1 MPAGTSG
8 RHNQHFPV
16 TASVTWIAAD
26 IEPHAPSQ
34 AEDDS
39 EMATITAAMVKDLRE
54 STGAGMMDC
63 KAALTES
70 DGDMQAAQD
79 WLRKKGLSKAAKKAG
94 RVAAEGLIA
103 ALTKDTK
110 GVVVEVNSETDFV
123 ARNEHFQGL
132 VKMIA
137 QVALDVG
144 ADLEKIKAAK
154 VGNVTVE
161 TAIADAIATI
171 GENMTLRRAAAL
183 EVGKGVV
190 SSYVHNAVVE
200 GAGKMGVIVA
210 LESPG
215 KADELAVL
223 GKQLA
228 MHVAAANPLA
238 IDPTGLDP
246 ATVKREKDVLADKYR
261 QQGKPENVIEKIV
274 ESGLKTYYKE
284 VCLLE
289 QAFIH
294 DSGKSVAQAIKEAEG
309 RVGGPIK
316 VAGFLRYALGEGIE
330 KQESDFAAEV
340 AAASGQK

>member
-1 MPAGTSG
+1 
-8 RHNQHFPV
+8 
-16 TASVTWIAAD
+16 
-26 IEPHAPSQ
+26 
-34 AEDDS
+34 
-39 EMATITAAMVKDLRE
+39 MATITAAMVKDLRE

-103 ALTKDTK
+103 ALTKATK

-144 ADLEKIKAAK
+144 ADVEKIKAAK

-171 GENMTLRRAAAL
+171 GENMTLRRAASL

-210 LESPG
+210 LELPG
-215 KADELAVL
+215 KTDELAVL

-246 ATVKREKDVLADKYR
+246 ATVKREKDVL
-261 QQGKPENVIEKIV
+261 
-274 ESGLKTYYKE
+274 
-284 VCLLE
+284 
-289 QAFIH
+289 
-294 DSGKSVAQAIKEAEG
+294 G
-309 RVGGPIK
+309 R
-316 VAGFLRYALGEGIE
+316 
-330 KQESDFAAEV
+330 
-340 AAASGQK
+340 

>member
-1 MPAGTSG
+1 
-8 RHNQHFPV
+8 
-16 TASVTWIAAD
+16 
-26 IEPHAPSQ
+26 
-34 AEDDS
+34 
-39 EMATITAAMVKDLRE
+39 MATITAAMVKDLRE
-54 STGAGMMDC
+54 TTGVGMMDC
-63 KAALTES
+63 KQALAENG
-70 DGDMQAAQD
+70 GDMQAAID

-94 RVAAEGLIA
+94 RVAADGLIGVHTA
-103 ALTKDTK
+103 GVK

-123 ARNEHFQGL
+123 ARNEQFQGL

-137 QVALDVG
+137 QVALEVG
-144 ADLEKIKAAK
+144 ADVEKIKAAK
-154 VGNVTVE
+154 VGAVTVE

-171 GENMTLRRAAAL
+171 GENMTLRRAASL
-183 EVGKGVV
+183 EVGKGAV
-190 SSYVHNAVVE
+190 SSYVHNAVIE

-215 KADELAVL
+215 KADELATL
-223 GKQLA
+223 GRQIA

-238 IDPTGLDP
+238 LEPSGLDP
-246 ATVKREKDVLADKYR
+246 AVVKREKDVLADKYR

-294 DSGKSVAQAIKEAEG
+294 DTGKSVAQAVKEAEG
-309 RVGGPIK
+309 KVGGAIK
-316 VAGFLRYALGEGIE
+316 IAGFVRYALGEGIE

-340 AAASGQK
+340 AAASGKK

>member
-1 MPAGTSG
+1 
-8 RHNQHFPV
+8 
-16 TASVTWIAAD
+16 
-26 IEPHAPSQ
+26 
-34 AEDDS
+34 
-39 EMATITAAMVKDLRE
+39 MATITAAMVKDLRE
-54 STGAGMMDC
+54 TTGAGMMDC
-63 KAALTES
+63 KAALTETA
-70 DGDMQAAQD
+70 GDMQAAQD

-94 RVAAEGLIA
+94 RVAAEGLIGAVTA
-103 ALTKDTK
+103 ATK
-110 GVVVEVNSETDFV
+110 GVLVEVNSETDFV
-123 ARNEHFQGL
+123 ARNGQFQGL

-144 ADLEKIKAAK
+144 PDVEKIRAAK

-171 GENMTLRRAAAL
+171 GENMTLRRAASL

-190 SSYVHNAVVE
+190 SSYVHNSVIE
-200 GAGKMGVIVA
+200 GAGKMGVIVG
-210 LESPG
+210 LESTG
-215 KADELAVL
+215 KTDELAHL
-223 GKQLA
+223 GRQLA

-238 IDPTGLDP
+238 LDPAGLDP
-246 ATVKREKDVLADKYR
+246 ELIKREKDVLADKYR

-309 RVGGPIK
+309 KIGAPVKI
-316 VAGFLRYALGEGIE
+316 AGFVRYALGEGIE

-340 AAASGQK
+340 TAASGKK

>member
-1 MPAGTSG
+1 MT
-8 RHNQHFPV
+8 
-16 TASVTWIAAD
+16 
-26 IEPHAPSQ
+26 
-34 AEDDS
+34 
-39 EMATITAAMVKDLRE
+39 TITAAMVKDLRE

-63 KAALTES
+63 KAALTETG
-70 DGDMQAAQD
+70 GDMTAAQD

-94 RVAAEGLIA
+94 RVAAEGLISA
-103 ALTKDTK
+103 VTRGTK

-123 ARNEHFQGL
+123 ARNEQFQGL
-132 VKMIA
+132 VKMIG

-144 ADLEKIKAAK
+144 SDIEKIKAAK
-154 VGNVTVE
+154 VGQVTVE

-171 GENMTLRRAAAL
+171 GENMTLRRAASL

-190 SSYVHNAVVE
+190 SSYIHNAVIE

-210 LESPG
+210 LESAG

-223 GKQLA
+223 GRQLA
-228 MHVAAANPLA
+228 MHVAAANPQA
-238 IDPTGLDP
+238 VEPSGLP
-246 ATVKREKDVLADKYR
+246 ADLVRREKDVLADKYR

-289 QAFIH
+289 QAFSH
-294 DSGKSVAQAIKEAEG
+294 DSGKSVAQALKEAEG
-309 RVGGPIK
+309 KIGAPVKI
-316 VAGFLRYALGEGIE
+316 AGFVRYALGEGIE

-340 AAASGQK
+340 AAASGKK